1 MPKLSLHKLNKSEIL
16 KIAKKFYF
24 SMGVD
29 DCSSF
34 LCRRNMYYGLS
45 KILWAQEH
53 IGMEPNAT
61 FVTSPDE
68 SITRNSSRWNN
79 GIGYGGKLSWGNGK
93 SKVIFLDSMPNA
105 CGMLAGMLD
114 SLPDPKELVQR
125 ILNIERK
132 SYFVNNIE
140 IEWDFGKGN
149 HFIDVF
155 SLKKITESELPDYA
169 FVIHGGT
176 GELKGDNPNGMG
188 LYYNKSK
195 ILKEMFK
202 TIETPFGN
210 AKVLFDNDAKDY
222 MKLYKIADNFS
233 KKKRLLIAEL
243 IFGDFKTITNPNHQ
257 ALINYNEHLLGT
269 NNTKDSSANG
279 IFPIMLKADLPGYI
293 VRGKDNISDE
303 VIEAMGFAKRAN
315 DLGIYHRLSNANILP
330 HGGGYRLK
338 DISNVVEVIE
348 TKGKRFFICEMT
360 NDVGLKILSDFREV
374 EFTYRGKE
382 VMIRTL
388 ELGLVEPIAKLI
400 PNFVLKI

>member
-1 MPKLSLHKLNKSEIL
+1 
-16 KIAKKFYF
+16 
-24 SMGVD
+24 
-29 DCSSF
+29 
-34 LCRRNMYYGLS
+34 MYYGLS
-45 KILWAQEH
+45 KLMWAQEQ

-61 FVTSPDE
+61 FVASPDE

-79 GIGYGGKLSWGNGK
+79 GIGYGGKLSWGDGR

-114 SLPDPKELVQR
+114 SIPDPKELVQR
-125 ILNIERK
+125 ILDIEKK
-132 SYFVNNIE
+132 SYFINDVE

-155 SLKKITESELPDYA
+155 SLKKIAESTLPDYA

-176 GELKGDNPNGMG
+176 REFKGDNPNGMG
-188 LYYNKSK
+188 LYYNRSR

-210 AKVLFDNDAKDY
+210 AKILFDNDAEDY
-222 MKLYKIADNFS
+222 MKLYKIADHFS

-269 NNTKDSSANG
+269 NDIKDSSANG
-279 IFPIMLKADLPGYI
+279 IFPVMLKADLPGYI
-293 VRGKDNISDE
+293 VKGKDNISDE
-303 VIEAMGFAKRAN
+303 VIEAMGFSKRAK

-348 TKGKRFFICEMT
+348 AKDKRYFICEMT

-400 PNFVLKI
+400 PNYVLKI